1 MNFFQ
6 KPACL
11 QEFFLGHI
19 VNRLVV
25 RLTQFIQ
32 PLLQK
37 HVVGKNT
44 PRDILQVNYVINMR
58 DLEKWLRYWLHILG
72 STACRVFF

>member
-1 MNFFQ
+1 MH
-6 KPACL
+6 
-11 QEFFLGHI
+11 EFFSKARLSAGI
-19 VNRLVV
+19 FSGTYCNRLVV

-44 PRDILQVNYVINMR
+44 PRDILQVM
-58 DLEKWLRYWLHILG
+58 
-72 STACRVFF
+72 

>member
-1 MNFFQ
+1 MIFFL

-11 QEFFLGHI
+11 QEFFSRGYFN

-25 RLTQFIQ
+25 QLKKFIQ

-37 HVVGKNT
+37 HAVGKNT
-44 PRDILQVNYVINMR
+44 ARDI
-58 DLEKWLRYWLHILG
+58 
-72 STACRVFF
+72 

>member
-1 MNFFQ
+1 MHDFFFKSPLVCRNFFSRGY
-6 KPACL
+6 
-11 QEFFLGHI
+11 FN

-25 RLTQFIQ
+25 QLKKFIQ

-44 PRDILQVNYVINMR
+44 VRDI
-58 DLEKWLRYWLHILG
+58 
-72 STACRVFF
+72 